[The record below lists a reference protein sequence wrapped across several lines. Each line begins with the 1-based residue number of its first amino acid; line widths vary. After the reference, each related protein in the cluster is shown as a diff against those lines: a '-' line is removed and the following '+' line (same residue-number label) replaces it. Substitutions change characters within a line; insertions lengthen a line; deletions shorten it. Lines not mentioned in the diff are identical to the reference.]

1 MRRRVGERM
10 ISACVVP
17 TVKHGGG
24 GVMVSGC
31 FAGYTVCDIFRI
43 QGTLK
48 PLQSTPSFF
57 EHSVKNRATF
67 QRPATHARNIVY
79 AYD

>member
-1 MRRRVGERM
+1 MRRADRGKVRNIGK
-10 ISACVVP
+10 VDDKP
-17 TVKHGGG
+17 VK
-24 GVMVSGC
+24 
-31 FAGYTVCDIFRI
+31 
-43 QGTLK
+43 
-48 PLQSTPSFF
+48 STPSFF